1 MACRTRP
8 PKRSRLTQRPSDGAD
23 GRAAG
28 RAEPGERGRAGAGLL
43 LALCARTQRHVFA
56 FSSKTLHVLTPAA
69 QQSPPAACLEPLPLS
84 PVAAPP
90 LPREAPGPAA
100 HCNALA
106 LWTPLALPFPTGH
119 TAPAV
124 PPCDEMDDG
133 APQEPPSGLQGA
145 LMPAHMLAAWRVRL
159 RFPYSLAA
167 PQLAC
172 ACPPSTCCCAQGG

>member
-1 MACRTRP
+1 MTAQMVAQLDALNLANAGAQVSCA
-8 PKRSRLTQRPSDGAD
+8 RSR
-23 GRAAG
+23 RAA
-28 RAEPGERGRAGAGLL
+28 RSQCHTL
-43 LALCARTQRHVFA
+43 A
-56 FSSKTLHVLTPAA
+56 FSSETLQALTLAA
-69 QQSPPAACLEPLPLS
+69 QQPPPAACLEPLPLS

-106 LWTPLALPFPTGH
+106 VWSPLALPFATGG

-133 APQEPPSGLQGA
+133 MPQEPPSGLQGA
-145 LMPAHMLAAWRVRL
+145 LMAARLHATGRVRL

-167 PQLAC
+167 PQPAC